1 MRSDKENPPAAIP
14 PAHDE
19 QTEVDRLR
27 AENAL
32 LRTEK
37 DILLKAAI
45 GFATD
50 AGALRQWTP
59 KPEPR

>member
-1 MRSDKENPPAAIP
+1 MTMPPEEEAA
-14 PAHDE
+14 
-19 QTEVDRLR
+19 QSEVERLR

-37 DILLKAAI
+37 ALLLKAAI

-50 AGALRQWTP
+50 AGAFRRQHRSPST
-59 KPEPR
+59 ERRS

>member
-1 MRSDKENPPAAIP
+1 MTPDHETPS
-14 PAHDE
+14 DE
-19 QTEVDRLR
+19 QSEVDRLR

-37 DILLKAAI
+37 DLLLKAAI

-50 AGALRQWTP
+50 AGAFKRRSRE
-59 KPEPR
+59 PETR

>member
-1 MRSDKENPPAAIP
+1 MTMPP
-14 PAHDE
+14 E
-19 QTEVDRLR
+19 EETTQSEVDRLR

-37 DILLKAAI
+37 DLLLKAAI

-50 AGALRQWTP
+50 AGALRRRP
-59 KPEPR
+59 LEPETR

>member
-1 MRSDKENPPAAIP
+1 MLPDNETPPA
-14 PAHDE
+14 E
-19 QTEVDRLR
+19 QSEVDRLR

-37 DILLKAAI
+37 DLLLKAAI

-50 AGALRQWTP
+50 AGAFQRRHD
-59 KPEPR
+59 KPETR

>member
-1 MRSDKENPPAAIP
+1 MTPDHETAS
-14 PAHDE
+14 DE
-19 QTEVDRLR
+19 QSEVDRLR

-37 DILLKAAI
+37 DLLLKAAI

-50 AGALRQWTP
+50 AGAFQRRSRE
-59 KPEPR
+59 PETR

>member
-1 MRSDKENPPAAIP
+1 MTMPP
-14 PAHDE
+14 E
-19 QTEVDRLR
+19 EESTQSEVDRLR

-37 DILLKAAI
+37 ALLLKAAI

-50 AGALRQWTP
+50 AGAFPRP
-59 KPEPR
+59 PRKPETR

>member
-1 MRSDKENPPAAIP
+1 MTMLPDNETPPA
-14 PAHDE
+14 E
-19 QTEVDRLR
+19 QSEVDRLR

-37 DILLKAAI
+37 DLLLKAAI

-50 AGALRQWTP
+50 AGAFQRRHD
-59 KPEPR
+59 KPETR